1 MNEPT
6 DPAPGGAVTQAGP
19 ASGGQSAGGHPGQ
32 TPGSPGIIKKPGN
45 EWYAALYAIILLF
58 VFIAAF
64 QLYFSMQDIIR
75 TWISDQFVPVF
86 NTVYYIVI
94 IVVGIWLIRDYIRHQ

>member
-6 DPAPGGAVTQAGP
+6 
-19 ASGGQSAGGHPGQ
+19 
-32 TPGSPGIIKKPGN
+32 TPGAAGTGQPAEPAARVPPTLKKPGT
-45 EWYAALYAIILLF
+45 EWFSALYAIILLF

-75 TWISDQFVPVF
+75 TWVSDQYIPVF

-94 IVVGIWLIRDYIRHQ
+94 IVVGIWLIRDYIRRQ

>member
-1 MNEPT
+1 MNENDGPH
-6 DPAPGGAVTQAGP
+6 PESPGPQAGLIPKPP
-19 ASGGQSAGGHPGQ
+19 AAG
-32 TPGSPGIIKKPGN
+32 KKPGAK
-45 EWYAALYAIILLF
+45 WYVALYAIILLF

-86 NTVYYIVI
+86 NAVYYIVI
-94 IVVGIWLIRDYIRHQ
+94 IVVGIWLIRDYIRHY

>member
-1 MNEPT
+1 MSDT
-6 DPAPGGAVTQAGP
+6 TSSAPVTTGAQTGQAP
-19 ASGGQSAGGHPGQ
+19 
-32 TPGSPGIIKKPGN
+32 SPGTPAAIKRPGTD
-45 EWYAALYAIILLF
+45 WMAALYAIILLF

-64 QLYFSMQDIIR
+64 QLYFSMQEIIR

-94 IVVGIWLIRDYIRHQ
+94 IVTGIWLLRDYIRRR

>member
-1 MNEPT
+1 MNETAVSPT
-6 DPAPGGAVTQAGP
+6 GNTEKQAEPIAKLPAVQKRPGTDWF
-19 ASGGQSAGGHPGQ
+19 S
-32 TPGSPGIIKKPGN
+32 
-45 EWYAALYAIILLF
+45 ALYAIILLF

-86 NTVYYIVI
+86 NTIYYIVI
-94 IVVGIWLIRDYIRHQ
+94 IVVGIWLIRDYIRRQ

>member
-6 DPAPGGAVTQAGP
+6 
-19 ASGGQSAGGHPGQ
+19 
-32 TPGSPGIIKKPGN
+32 TPGAAGTVQPAEPATRVPPLLKKPGT
-45 EWYAALYAIILLF
+45 EWFSALYAIILLF

-75 TWISDQFVPVF
+75 TWISDQYIQVF
-86 NTVYYIVI
+86 NTGYYIVI
-94 IVVGIWLIRDYIRHQ
+94 IVVGIWLIRDYIRRQ

>member
-1 MNEPT
+1 MNESV
-6 DPAPGGAVTQAGP
+6 DPPRGSTGQQAEPIAKLPAVQ
-19 ASGGQSAGGHPGQ
+19 
-32 TPGSPGIIKKPGN
+32 KKPGAD
-45 EWYAALYAIILLF
+45 WFSVLYAIILLF

-75 TWISDQFVPVF
+75 TWISDQFIPVF
-86 NTVYYIVI
+86 NTIYYVVI

>member
-1 MNEPT
+1 MSETT
-6 DPAPGGAVTQAGP
+6 DPVPESAGP
-19 ASGGQSAGGHPGQ
+19 QSGQIQKAPAPKKRPGA
-32 TPGSPGIIKKPGN
+32 
-45 EWYAALYAIILLF
+45 EWFSALYAIILLF

-86 NTVYYIVI
+86 NAVYYIVI
-94 IVVGIWLIRDYIRHQ
+94 IVIGIWLIRDYIRRQ

>member
-1 MNEPT
+1 MNET
-6 DPAPGGAVTQAGP
+6 VDPARGNTGQQDVPKANVPATVKRPGADWF
-19 ASGGQSAGGHPGQ
+19 S
-32 TPGSPGIIKKPGN
+32 
-45 EWYAALYAIILLF
+45 ALYAIIVLF

-94 IVVGIWLIRDYIRHQ
+94 IVVGIWLIRDYIRRQ

>member
-1 MNEPT
+1 MNESVDPT
-6 DPAPGGAVTQAGP
+6 TGSTGPQADPIAKLPAVQ
-19 ASGGQSAGGHPGQ
+19 
-32 TPGSPGIIKKPGN
+32 KKPGTD
-45 EWYAALYAIILLF
+45 WFSVLYAIILLF

-86 NTVYYIVI
+86 NTIYYIVI
-94 IVVGIWLIRDYIRHQ
+94 IVVGIWLIRDYIRRQ

>member
-1 MNEPT
+1 MNETVDPT
-6 DPAPGGAVTQAGP
+6 TGSTGPQADTIAKLPAVQ
-19 ASGGQSAGGHPGQ
+19 
-32 TPGSPGIIKKPGN
+32 KKPGTD
-45 EWYAALYAIILLF
+45 WFSALYVIILLF

-86 NTVYYIVI
+86 NTIYYIVI
-94 IVVGIWLIRDYIRHQ
+94 IVVGIWLIRDYIRRQ

>member
-1 MNEPT
+1 MNET
-6 DPAPGGAVTQAGP
+6 TTPGAG
-19 ASGGQSAGGHPGQ
+19 SAGQQAEPATRIPPTLKRPG
-32 TPGSPGIIKKPGN
+32 T
-45 EWYAALYAIILLF
+45 EWFSALYAIILLF

-75 TWISDQFVPVF
+75 TWVSDQYVAVF

-94 IVVGIWLIRDYIRHQ
+94 IVVGIWLIRDYIRRQ

>member
-1 MNEPT
+1 MNETADPPT
-6 DPAPGGAVTQAGP
+6 VNTVKQAETIAKSPAVQKRPGADWF
-19 ASGGQSAGGHPGQ
+19 SA
-32 TPGSPGIIKKPGN
+32 
-45 EWYAALYAIILLF
+45 LCAIILLF

-86 NTVYYIVI
+86 NTIYYIVI
-94 IVVGIWLIRDYIRHQ
+94 IVVGIWLIRDYIRRQ

>member
-1 MNEPT
+1 MNESVNPT
-6 DPAPGGAVTQAGP
+6 TGSTGPQADPITKLPAVQ
-19 ASGGQSAGGHPGQ
+19 
-32 TPGSPGIIKKPGN
+32 KKPGTD
-45 EWYAALYAIILLF
+45 WFSALYAIILLF

-86 NTVYYIVI
+86 NTIYYIVI
-94 IVVGIWLIRDYIRHQ
+94 IVVGIWLIRDYIRRQ